1 MIMKSR
7 NAFIIG
13 LKSTSLRADEVKF
26 LKKYKPWGIILF
38 KRNIKTINQTKLLTN
53 QIRKIFKDSNYP
65 IMIDQEGGKVN
76 RLSNIIDMSFF
87 TSEFFGKLYKR
98 NIKQFDNYYQIF
110 INQTSYLLKIIG
122 VNVNTVPVLDLRYHQ
137 SHDVIGTRS
146 FGSSPKI
153 VSKIGNYCI
162 KAYHKKNIGTCIK
175 HIPGHGLARA
185 DSHKKTPIVK
195 ENFQKLIKKDFLA
208 FKSKDSLLAM
218 TAHIIYKD
226 IDPNYTATHSK
237 IMIKLIRKKIGFR
250 NLILSDDISMKG
262 LNFSIKEN
270 VVKSFKAGCNLV
282 LHCNGNMSE
291 MIVVG
296 KNSPKVDNFII
307 KKTSQFYRILG

>member
-137 SHDVIGTRS
+137 SH
-146 FGSSPKI
+146 
-153 VSKIGNYCI
+153 
-162 KAYHKKNIGTCIK
+162 
-175 HIPGHGLARA
+175 
-185 DSHKKTPIVK
+185 
-195 ENFQKLIKKDFLA
+195 
-208 FKSKDSLLAM
+208 
-218 TAHIIYKD
+218 
-226 IDPNYTATHSK
+226 
-237 IMIKLIRKKIGFR
+237 
-250 NLILSDDISMKG
+250 
-262 LNFSIKEN
+262 
-270 VVKSFKAGCNLV
+270 
-282 LHCNGNMSE
+282 
-291 MIVVG
+291 
-296 KNSPKVDNFII
+296 
-307 KKTSQFYRILG
+307 